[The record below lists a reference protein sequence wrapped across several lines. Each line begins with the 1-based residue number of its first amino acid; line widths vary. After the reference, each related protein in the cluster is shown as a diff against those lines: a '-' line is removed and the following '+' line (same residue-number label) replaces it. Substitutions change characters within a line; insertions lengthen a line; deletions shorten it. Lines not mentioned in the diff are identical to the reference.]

1 MYSDISSELQH
12 IPTITHGAD
21 AIELR
26 VDSLSNNSNTESFV
40 DYVAKQFTL
49 LRRSSSLPIIFTV
62 RSQGQGGKFPD
73 TQEKEL
79 FFLLE
84 QALKWGCE
92 YVDVEICWSN
102 DLISNLIKNKGHTKI
117 IASWHDVMGTV
128 KWDSEEIRR
137 HYRTSEEYGDI
148 IKLVCRAG
156 SIVDNFKLQEF
167 IWSLK
172 TRTKPIIAINMG
184 VEGQLSRVLNEFL
197 TPVTHPL
204 LPSKSAPGQLSV
216 SEIHQALHL
225 IGQLPKK
232 NFYLFGTPI
241 SHSVSPVI
249 HNTGFEVLGLP
260 HHYDLFESEN
270 IEDVK
275 PILQDSQFG
284 GASVT
289 VPHKISIMKYLDHI
303 SEHAKLIGAVNT
315 VIVEVDSNGNRK
327 LVGDNTDWLGIFHLV
342 KPLVS
347 IDSTSSGLVIGAG
360 GTSRAAIYTLHQLG
374 ISTIYVYNRTL
385 AKITDLVTHF
395 PTCGIVPLTS
405 LSQTFSQS
413 PQIIISTI
421 PGTSVMEFPDEI
433 FQCDKGVIVE
443 MAYKPRR
450 TNLLK
455 KGEEKGWIGIE
466 GIQ

>member
-1 MYSDISSELQH
+1 
-12 IPTITHGAD
+12 
-21 AIELR
+21 
-26 VDSLSNNSNTESFV
+26 
-40 DYVAKQFTL
+40 
-49 LRRSSSLPIIFTV
+49 
-62 RSQGQGGKFPD
+62 QGGKFPD
-73 TQEKEL
+73 NQEKEM
-79 FFLLE
+79 FFLLA

-92 YVDVEICWSN
+92 YVDVEICWSH

-128 KWDSEEIRR
+128 KWDNEEIHRR
-137 HYRTSEEYGDI
+137 YRTAEEYGDI
-148 IKLVCRAG
+148 VKLVCRAG
-156 SIVDNFKLQEF
+156 SILDNFKLQEF

-172 TRTKPIIAINMG
+172 TRTKPIITINMG

-241 SHSVSPVI
+241 SHSMSPVI

-270 IEDVK
+270 VEDVK
-275 PILQDSQFG
+275 PILQDPQFG

-289 VPHKISIMKYLDHI
+289 IPHKINIMKYLDHI

-315 VIVEVDSNGNRK
+315 VIVEIDSNGNRK
-327 LVGDNTDWLGIFHLV
+327 LFGDNTDWLGIFHSV
-342 KPLVS
+342 KPLLK

-360 GTSRAAIYTLHQLG
+360 GTSRAIVYALHQLG
-374 ISTIYVYNRTL
+374 VSTIYVYNRTL
-385 AKITDLVTHF
+385 AKISDLVTQF
-395 PTCGIVPLTS
+395 PTYGIVPLTS
-405 LSQTFSQS
+405 LSQALPQS
-413 PQIIISTI
+413 PQIIISAI
-421 PGTSVMEFPDEI
+421 PGTSDMEFPDEI
-433 FQCDKGVIVE
+433 FQFGKGIIVE

-450 TNLLK
+450 TKLLK

-466 GIQ
+466 GIQLLIEQGIHQFKKWTGKIAPRNIVEENTLKKYKE